1 MSAGFPSPIPNAQ
14 MIPDLFEKYGVQT
27 LTEHGL
33 AAIEPGKAILKSD
46 KGSMELATDSV
57 VIATGFRPLPSM
69 AAELNGCGADI
80 YEIGDGRQVSN
91 ILQAVWDGYEVANNI

>member
-1 MSAGFPSPIPNAQ
+1 
-14 MIPDLFEKYGVQT
+14 
-27 LTEHGL
+27 
-33 AAIEPGKAILKSD
+33 
-46 KGSMELATDSV
+46 MELATDSV